1 MSTITK
7 AEELVLSLP
16 VADRAKLA
24 ERLWQSIPEDY
35 IDQEELAEAMR
46 RDREMDENPESV
58 MTHKEFFASLRD
70 HIK

>member
-1 MSTITK
+1 MSAITNI
-7 AEELVLSLP
+7 EELAFSLP
-16 VADRAKLA
+16 IADRAKLA

-35 IDQEELAEAMR
+35 IGEEELEEVLR

-58 MTHKEFFASLRD
+58 MTHEEFFGSLRE